1 PRARR
6 ADRRPRRRGGA
17 RRVRALP
24 AAHAGSHD
32 DHHLAPLPHGPHG
45 RSHPRR
51 RRRRDPGG
59 RHPRRAP
66 RGGEDLRAA
75 LPAPGAGVLLTREA
89 EDHARS
95 AVLRLRRSAMRTV
108 KKITPESDGW
118 YLDEDDEADE
128 QTLERRVRVGSPE
141 PSLFAN
147 HLTKRVETLDERLLA
162 IARGEIEPAESSSPS
177 AASM

>member
-1 PRARR
+1 
-6 ADRRPRRRGGA
+6 
-17 RRVRALP
+17 
-24 AAHAGSHD
+24 
-32 DHHLAPLPHGPHG
+32 
-45 RSHPRR
+45 
-51 RRRRDPGG
+51 
-59 RHPRRAP
+59 
-66 RGGEDLRAA
+66 
-75 LPAPGAGVLLTREA
+75 
-89 EDHARS
+89 
-95 AVLRLRRSAMRTV
+95 MRTV

-177 AASM
+177 AASMELDDPFGGLVPVPDAEDWIEADESWLDPDVERELLSSPPSRPPET